1 MIETVIDGELQA
13 LSDGSIHEI
22 WCPRDF
28 ARTIEALETAGP
40 EHQKR
45 VAQLRQRM
53 EPFRDRIH
61 SLFDF

>member
-1 MIETVIDGELQA
+1 MMEAVMDGELQA
-13 LSDGSIHEI
+13 LADGAIHEI
-22 WCPRDF
+22 CCPKEF
-28 ARTIEALETAGP
+28 VRTIEALEKAGP

-61 SLFDF
+61 SLYDF